1 MISNKNP
8 GITLEQRIQLLPD
21 DIIRY
26 IIPYTYSVQPKRLQ
40 TDICSFYSTHQQ
52 NKKLYYQ
59 YWLMEMDEFTESNDA
74 EWWSDDIYAYINQ
87 NQIPVVGNLEQQWY
101 SIFSRNPMLNTRR
114 KIDHFYNKIRIYE
127 TFTTQIRICWGLLLP
142 VERNEFVSF
151 LSNAL
156 LIS

>member
-1 MISNKNP
+1 MNTNKKHEM
-8 GITLEQRIQLLPD
+8 TLEQRIQLLPD

-52 NKKLYYQ
+52 NAMLYYE
-59 YWLMEMDEFTESNDA
+59 YWLIEMDEFTESNDA
-74 EWWSDDIYAYINQ
+74 EWWSDDIYAYMNQ
-87 NQIPVVGNLEQQWY
+87 NQIPIIGNFEQQWY
-101 SIFSRNPMLNTRR
+101 SIFSRNPMLNTRI
-114 KIDHFYNKIRIYE
+114 KIDRFYNRIRMYE
-127 TFTTQIRICWGLLLP
+127 TFMTQIRICWGLLLP
-142 VERNEFVSF
+142 AERNEFVSF